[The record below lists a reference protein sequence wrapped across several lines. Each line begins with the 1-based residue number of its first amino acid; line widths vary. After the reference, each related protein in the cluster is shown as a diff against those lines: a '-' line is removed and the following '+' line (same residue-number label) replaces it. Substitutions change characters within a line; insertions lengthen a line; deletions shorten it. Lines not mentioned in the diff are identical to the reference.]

1 MFARETTE
9 NLNERVIGQLLNKNL
24 TRILNYCTNDK
35 IVPHG
40 KFFQNTCVFH
50 FYDETAIVRFFIWTS
65 RGMRAIIFCHF
76 MENEEKS
83 T

>member
-24 TRILNYCTNDK
+24 TRILLTYCTNDK

-40 KFFQNTCVFH
+40 KFFQNTCVFY
-50 FYDETAIVRFFIWTS
+50 FYDET
-65 RGMRAIIFCHF
+65 MR
-76 MENEEKS
+76 
-83 T
+83 

>member
-9 NLNERVIGQLLNKNL
+9 NLNKRVIGQLLNKNL

-40 KFFQNTCVFH
+40 KFFQNTCVFQ
-50 FYDETAIVRFFIWTS
+50 FFDKT
-65 RGMRAIIFCHF
+65 MR
-76 MENEEKS
+76 
-83 T
+83 